1 MGHKFDTTIDT
12 KVVRE
17 AMVKS
22 KPLPTKH
29 SNYEVLLIIDNIYSY
44 IDNRRVEQ
52 STPATLLRVSYIIP
66 THFKKYYQQCY
77 SHLWTMI

>member
-12 KVVRE
+12 KVIRE

-29 SNYEVLLIIDNIYSY
+29 SNYEVLFIIDNIYSY